1 MSMVE
6 PKEVALRSGE
16 SLSESPVEQQG
27 CTLTPI
33 GDLKNKWKRSKVT
46 ETMNGNGST
55 FLLAEDVLENRG
67 GILGSMNVATHHLA
81 LTGDLPKGK
90 DQRCAACHGCRQQWT
105 IDNHHEFRPVCSVCH
120 DHVNC
125 LRCRE
130 RTANAVRVWPAK
142 TGIEI
147 A

>member
-16 SLSESPVEQQG
+16 FVSDRPTRLHAHTHRGPEEQMEE
-27 CTLTPI
+27 I
-33 GDLKNKWKRSKVT
+33 YSDRNDEWKWF
-46 ETMNGNGST
+46 N
-55 FLLAEDVLENRG
+55 FFLAEDVLQNRG
-67 GILGSMNVATHHLA
+67 GMLGSMNVATHRLA

-90 DQRCAACHGCRQQWT
+90 DQRCAACHSCHQQWT

-125 LRCRE
+125 LSSRE

-142 TGIEI
+142 TGIGI